1 MRAAASLV
9 IVSTLAVLAV
19 SSAARADTLSFRIYK
34 EDDLIGHDTYSIV
47 RDGDNVTVKVAMQTD
62 TKLFFIPFHYRQDRT
77 EIWKGGQ
84 LQSLLSD
91 TDDDGEKH
99 HVEVHR
105 DADSLVGTADGE
117 NKSLLGDSAP
127 FTLWSNE
134 LVKHS
139 TLINVSNFERIKVEV
154 VDKGTEQIALG
165 GNKLLAHHF
174 LLTGDLHWDLWYGP
188 DNMLLKTAFK
198 RSGFPI
204 TFVRE

>member
-1 MRAAASLV
+1 MRAAASLI

-34 EDDLIGHDTYSIV
+34 EDDLIGHDTYLIV

-105 DADSLVGTADGE
+105 DADLLVGTADGE

-134 LVKHS
+134 LVNTDLDQTS
-139 TLINVSNFERIKVEV
+139 RISSASRSKSWTRAPS
-154 VDKGTEQIALG
+154 KLPSAGT
-165 GNKLLAHHF
+165 N
-174 LLTGDLHWDLWYGP
+174 
-188 DNMLLKTAFK
+188 
-198 RSGFPI
+198 RSPI
-204 TFVRE
+204 TFF